1 VGSIIKLNNQI
12 NRMRH
17 AVQLEFILE
26 VEQQFRKK
34 KVPELRKISSRK
46 EKC

>member
-1 VGSIIKLNNQI
+1 LNNQI

-34 KVPELRKISSRK
+34 KFQS
-46 EKC
+46 